1 MKVLRNASALL
12 FVTTLIVAGPPAAQ
26 LDARGCSVNYGSRG
40 VSWHD
45 CDQSC
50 EDMFVNVCI
59 PYCNGVYVP
68 ACSEPGPPS
77 AGSCEC
83 TGS

>member
-1 MKVLRNASALL
+1 MRALRNASALL
-12 FVTTLIVAGPPAAQ
+12 FLITLVVAGPSSARV
-26 LDARGCSVNYGSRG
+26 DARGCNVNYGSTG
-40 VSWHD
+40 VSWSA

-50 EDMFVNVCI
+50 DEMYEEVCI
-59 PYCNGVYVP
+59 VYCQGVYVP

-83 TGS
+83 TGG